1 MANMFVPSAFD
12 TMVKEQAGH
21 LRRQTDAEYVPE
33 WEALVYMLADE
44 HQKAFR
50 DLHGEP
56 LSAIQLIAEEADLER
71 PDAETE
77 PVEDPQ
83 PPQAPGGEGA

>member
-1 MANMFVPSAFD
+1 MFIPSAFD

-50 DLHGEP
+50 DLHGEQ
-56 LSAIQLIAEEADLER
+56 LSAIQLIAEETEH

-77 PVEDPQ
+77 AVETPR
-83 PPQAPGGEGA
+83 AAGGDGP